1 MKINIYPINREF
13 EMSHLLI
20 IYALFLEIG
29 LYSLVQVVNS
39 HLNQINS

>member
-29 LYSLVQVVNS
+29 LYSLVQVNS